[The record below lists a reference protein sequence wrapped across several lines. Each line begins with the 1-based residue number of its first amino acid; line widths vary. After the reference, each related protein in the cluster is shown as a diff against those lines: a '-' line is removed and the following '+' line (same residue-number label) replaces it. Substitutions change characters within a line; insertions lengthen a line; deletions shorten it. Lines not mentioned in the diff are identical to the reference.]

1 MLHFSVLVWMYKQEE
16 TDTWHN
22 SWVLVGWCLMT
33 YICQLSSQWN
43 SGRTSSPSFRYL
55 YTATIRSFF
64 LKLFMLPVM
73 FNPIYRW
80 SVSSRCLADLKL
92 DKNNQRSISQKKNQ
106 RSRVLCSIQ
115 NKPASHVIVKLLLW
129 QPDAAPWPPHHARR
143 RHRTTGNPQAG
154 QLNVMPHV
162 RMPLTSDM

>member
-22 SWVLVGWCLMT
+22 YWVLVGWCLMT

-92 DKNNQRSISQKKNQ
+92 DKNNQRSISQKKKSEKQSPLLNSEQ
-106 RSRVLCSIQ
+106 ASVSCYCSAVALTAWCCSL
-115 NKPASHVIVKLLLW
+115 AS
-129 QPDAAPWPPHHARR
+129 ASCS
-143 RHRTTGNPQAG
+143 PQASY
-154 QLNVMPHV
+154 HW
-162 RMPLTSDM
+162 